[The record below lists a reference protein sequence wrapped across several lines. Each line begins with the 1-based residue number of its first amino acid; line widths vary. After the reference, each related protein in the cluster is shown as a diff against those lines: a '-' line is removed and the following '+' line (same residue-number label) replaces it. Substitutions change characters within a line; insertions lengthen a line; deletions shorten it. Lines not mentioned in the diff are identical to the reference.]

1 MLLDRSKYNEAAHI
15 GGELFNDAVYELE
28 RQCMTI
34 ESVVKRK
41 ILSLPEALE
50 VYEVTEDQFENYL
63 AKNIS
68 ENFLTLYVTGEN
80 IDRKMYLHV
89 MSKAFQRVMGTH
101 HKTKVAKIDK
111 EIRQLSEEI

>member
-1 MLLDRSKYNEAAHI
+1 MLLDRTKYKEAAHI
-15 GGELFNDAVYELE
+15 GEELFQDAAYELE
-28 RQCMTI
+28 RQCMTV

-50 VYEVTEDQFENYL
+50 AYEVTKEEFENYL

-89 MSKAFQRVMGTH
+89 MSKAFQQVMGPH

-111 EIRQLSEEI
+111 EIRQLAGEI